1 MGMSQHLKNYW
12 DLIFLYLQFIWLF
25 NQIIIVFHLACFH
38 ILIIES
44 NDVMNIGAHVSFW
57 IGVFGFLGI
66 KPEVSLVNLNLVLL
80 FWEISLL
87 FSIVAIP
94 IYISTDSIQ
103 CSLFFMVF
111 VNFCYLYIFDG
122 SPLRLSF
129 FQLNS
134 YLFEFMLSYKCCL
147 YILNINPLLVITFS
161 NIFSFSRLSFYFVS
175 GFFGYTKILN
185 LIRSHWFIFAFTY
198 FTLCKR
204 WKKYFCPLY

>member
-25 NQIIIVFHLACFH
+25 NQIIIVFYLACLH

-57 IGVFGFLGI
+57 IGGFGFLGI

-80 FWEISLL
+80 LWEISLL

-111 VNFCYLYIFDG
+111 VNFCCLYIFDDT
-122 SPLRLSF
+122 PLRLSDF
-129 FQLNS
+129 FS
-134 YLFEFMLSYKCCL
+134 IEFLFIWVY
-147 YILNINPLLVITFS
+147 V
-161 NIFSFSRLSFYFVS
+161 
-175 GFFGYTKILN
+175 
-185 LIRSHWFIFAFTY
+185 
-198 FTLCKR
+198 
-204 WKKYFCPLY
+204 